1 MIYLENEITGE
12 LSNFVKCFWMSD
24 SEEEEGVHTVLPDG
38 YFDLL
43 FHWIGGQL
51 VNVSLTGTWTIPVD
65 VSFTKNTRYFGIRFK
80 LIASEYIFRES
91 IEKIVDTSTSLPLDY
106 WNTDPHLFDSLAV
119 FSETMSRII
128 EKYLPRYNEIDRR
141 KFRLIQTL
149 YDQNGDITV
158 SELALRIGWSSRQI
172 NRWFNG
178 QFGLSLKTFANILKC
193 HAAYRH
199 IAQGQ
204 FQPEKAYYD
213 QAHFIKEV
221 KRYTGTTP
229 KELHK
234 NKNDRFLQLTTLP
247 KK

>member
-1 MIYLENEITGE
+1 
-12 LSNFVKCFWMSD
+12 MSD
-24 SEEEEGVHTVLPDG
+24 SEEGEGVHTVLPDG

-43 FHWIGGQL
+43 FQWIGDQL
-51 VNVSLTGTWTIPVD
+51 VNVCLTGTWTIPVD
-65 VSFTKNTRYFGIRFK
+65 VSFTKHTRYFGVRFK
-80 LIASEYIFRES
+80 LIASEYIFRNS
-91 IEKIVDTSTSLPLDY
+91 IERIVDTSTDLPLDY
-106 WNTDPHLFDSLAV
+106 WNTEPHVFDSFEG
-119 FSETMSRII
+119 FSEIMSQII
-128 EKYLPRYNEIDRR
+128 LKYLPDYKEIDRR

-149 YDQNGDITV
+149 YEQNGDIAV
-158 SELALRIGWSSRQI
+158 SELAVQIGWSSRQI
-172 NRWFNG
+172 NRWFNS

-204 FQPEKAYYD
+204 FQPDKTYYD

-234 NKNDRFLQLTTLP
+234 NKNDRFLQLSTLP
-247 KK
+247 KA